1 MGTLWTPDGERVVP
15 PAQQSQAQQQSSPQ
29 EVRNPDVEAMI
40 KAQAEAIGIDL
51 DTLSPEDRAAAEEAV
66 MEMVETRQR
75 LASVPASEVIA
86 NHAMGLYE
94 LAAIH
99 LYRPEPAFAEAA
111 LAIDA
116 LRAIVNQLGDR
127 LGEAAPVLQEAMGQI
142 QMAFVSI
149 KTQFEKAGAAPEGP
163 TA

>member
-86 NHAMGLYE
+86 NHATVFRHVANAQHGPLVTVNAGQVLAVKADRSLGGFDVAHDRAQHGGFACTVSPHQANHATAVDHERQPTQRHHGL
-94 LAAIH
+94 
-99 LYRPEPAFAEAA
+99 
-111 LAIDA
+111 D
-116 LRAIVNQLGDR
+116 
-127 LGEAAPVLQEAMGQI
+127 
-142 QMAFVSI
+142 
-149 KTQFEKAGAAPEGP
+149 
-163 TA
+163 

>member
-1 MGTLWTPDGERVVP
+1 
-15 PAQQSQAQQQSSPQ
+15 
-29 EVRNPDVEAMI
+29 
-40 KAQAEAIGIDL
+40 
-51 DTLSPEDRAAAEEAV
+51 

-99 LYRPEPAFAEAA
+99 LSRPEPAFAEAA

>member
-66 MEMVETRQR
+66 MEMVET
-75 LASVPASEVIA
+75 
-86 NHAMGLYE
+86 
-94 LAAIH
+94 
-99 LYRPEPAFAEAA
+99 
-111 LAIDA
+111 
-116 LRAIVNQLGDR
+116 
-127 LGEAAPVLQEAMGQI
+127 
-142 QMAFVSI
+142 
-149 KTQFEKAGAAPEGP
+149 
-163 TA
+163 